1 MTASEVFEAVTG
13 SGSSDFAMLVA
24 ILNRRGAWCLI
35 GGLAVNC
42 YVEPVYTLDADI
54 VVAAS
59 ELSAIKGDLIHAGFS
74 VEEFPH
80 SLNATMPKSDLRI
93 QFTLDSRYQGFVKNT
108 KIQEVLDQQVP
119 VASLENIV
127 TGKIWAWSDER
138 RRLSKCKKD
147 ELYTPEDFTD
157 EHRMIAET
165 TRQFIDNEVIPHI
178 DELEKHDWKLA
189 RELVRKAAD
198 LGLIGANIPE
208 EYGGLGLDQ
217 TSGALVGEN
226 IGRCASFAT
235 TLGAESGIGLLPIIY
250 FGTEAAKE
258 KYLPRIAS
266 GELITAYAL
275 TEAGSGSD
283 AMAAKATARL
293 SDDGT
298 HYVLNGEK
306 MFITNGGFADIFI
319 VFAKVDGDK
328 FSAFIVERQEGL
340 SPGAEEHK
348 MGIKGSSTTPLV
360 LADAKAPLENLLG
373 EIGKGH
379 KIAFNTLNIG
389 RFKLGA
395 MCIGGMKL
403 MLHES
408 IRYANERQ
416 QFGKS
421 ISSFGAIKSKLGEMA
436 IRTWVGEAMIY
447 RTLGMIETAIGDTT
461 DPDAKRRAI
470 EEYSAECSIIKV
482 ALSEYCD
489 YLADEM
495 VQIFG
500 GYGYSADYPAE
511 RAYRDSRINRI
522 FEGTNEINRML
533 IPGRLMKSALSGRL
547 ALLPAAQALMDEIL
561 TPQMAGFDYDEG
573 LLAAEEK
580 LAKNA
585 KKVGLMT
592 LGTAA
597 QKYMMKLGDQQEI
610 LIGIADVIMD
620 AYAMESAIL
629 RARKLAASAGEEAA
643 ARYVDMTR
651 VFCNDAVE
659 RIEAR
664 AKNTL
669 AGMTD
674 GDELRTL
681 LAALRRFTKLTPVN
695 TIAARQRIADVMIVA
710 NKYVY

>member
-1 MTASEVFEAVTG
+1 MSAVVEQKQVVQGGAFMIEDRTTAEVF
-13 SGSSDFAMLVA
+13 
-24 ILNRRGAWCLI
+24 
-35 GGLAVNC
+35 
-42 YVEPVYTLDADI
+42 
-54 VVAAS
+54 
-59 ELSAIKGDLIHAGFS
+59 
-74 VEEFPH
+74 
-80 SLNATMPKSDLRI
+80 
-93 QFTLDSRYQGFVKNT
+93 
-108 KIQEVLDQQVP
+108 
-119 VASLENIV
+119 
-127 TGKIWAWSDER
+127 
-138 RRLSKCKKD
+138 
-147 ELYTPEDFTD
+147 TPEDFTE
-157 EHRMIAET
+157 EHLMIAET
-165 TRQFIDNEVIPHI
+165 TRQFIDNEVIPRI

-189 RELVRKAAD
+189 RELVKKAAD

-208 EYGGLGLDQ
+208 AYGGLGLDQ

-250 FGTEAAKE
+250 FGTDAAKQ
-258 KYLPRIAS
+258 KYLPKIAS

-293 SDDGT
+293 SADGT

-328 FSAFIVERQEGL
+328 FSAFIVEKQDGL

-360 LADAKAPLENLLG
+360 LADAKAPVENLLG

-447 RTLGMIETAIGDTT
+447 RTLGMIEDAIGD
-461 DPDAKRRAI
+461 DPNDLEAKMRAI

-533 IPGRLMKSALSGRL
+533 IPGRLMKSALSGKL

-561 TPQMAGFDYDEG
+561 TPQMAGFDDDEG
-573 LLAAEEK
+573 LLAAEQK

-597 QKYMMKLGDQQEI
+597 QKYMMKLGDQQEL
-610 LIGIADVIMD
+610 LIGIADIIMD

-629 RARKLAASAGEEAA
+629 RAQKLAASQGEAA
-643 ARYVDMTR
+643 AERYVDMTR
-651 VFCNDAVE
+651 VFCNDAVS

-664 AKNTL
+664 AKSTL
-669 AGMTD
+669 AGMAE

-695 TIAARQRIADVMIVA
+695 TIVARQRIADAMIEA
-710 NKYVY
+710 NRYVY

>member
-1 MTASEVFEAVTG
+1 MSAVVEQKRIVQG
-13 SGSSDFAMLVA
+13 
-24 ILNRRGAWCLI
+24 GAFLI
-35 GGLAVNC
+35 
-42 YVEPVYTLDADI
+42 EDRTT
-54 VVAAS
+54 
-59 ELSAIKGDLIHAGFS
+59 
-74 VEEFPH
+74 EETF
-80 SLNATMPKSDLRI
+80 
-93 QFTLDSRYQGFVKNT
+93 
-108 KIQEVLDQQVP
+108 
-119 VASLENIV
+119 
-127 TGKIWAWSDER
+127 
-138 RRLSKCKKD
+138 
-147 ELYTPEDFTD
+147 TPEDFTE

-165 TRQFIDNEVIPHI
+165 TRQFIDNEVLPHI
-178 DELEKHDWKLA
+178 DELEQHDWKLA
-189 RELVRKAAD
+189 RELVKKAAD

-250 FGTEAAKE
+250 FGTEAAKQ
-258 KYLPRIAS
+258 KYLPKIAS

-293 SDDGT
+293 SADGT
-298 HYVLNGEK
+298 HYILNGEK

-340 SPGAEEHK
+340 TAGAEEHK

-360 LADAKAPLENLLG
+360 LADAKTPVENLLG

-436 IRTWVGEAMIY
+436 IRTWVGEAMIW
-447 RTLGMIETAIGDTT
+447 RTLGMIEDAIGDTT
-461 DPDAKRRAI
+461 DPDAKMRAI

-482 ALSEYCD
+482 ALSESCD

-495 VQIFG
+495 VQIYG

-533 IPGRLMKSALSGRL
+533 VPGRLMKSALTGKL

-561 TPQMAGFDYDEG
+561 TPQMAGFDDDEG
-573 LLAAEEK
+573 LLAAEQK

-597 QKYMMKLGDQQEI
+597 QKFMMTLGDQQEI
-610 LIGIADVIMD
+610 LIGIADIIMD

-629 RARKLAASAGEEAA
+629 RAQKLAGSQGEAAA

-659 RIEAR
+659 RIDAR

-669 AGMTD
+669 AGMAE

-695 TIAARQRIADVMIVA
+695 TIAARQRIADVMIEA

>member
-1 MTASEVFEAVTG
+1 M
-13 SGSSDFAMLVA
+13 
-24 ILNRRGAWCLI
+24 
-35 GGLAVNC
+35 
-42 YVEPVYTLDADI
+42 
-54 VVAAS
+54 VAAV
-59 ELSAIKGDLIHAGFS
+59 EQKKVVQGGAFLIEQS
-74 VEEFPH
+74 TPEEIF
-80 SLNATMPKSDLRI
+80 
-93 QFTLDSRYQGFVKNT
+93 
-108 KIQEVLDQQVP
+108 
-119 VASLENIV
+119 
-127 TGKIWAWSDER
+127 
-138 RRLSKCKKD
+138 
-147 ELYTPEDFTD
+147 TPEDFTE

-165 TRQFIDNEVIPHI
+165 TRQFIDNEVVPRI

-189 RELVRKAAD
+189 RELVKKAAD

-226 IGRCASFAT
+226 IGRSASFAT

-250 FGTEAAKE
+250 FGTDAAKQ
-258 KYLPRIAS
+258 KYLPKIAT

-283 AMAAKATARL
+283 AMAAKATAKL
-293 SDDGT
+293 SADGT
-298 HYVLNGEK
+298 HYILNGEK

-328 FSAFIVERQEGL
+328 FSAFIVEKQDGVT
-340 SPGAEEHK
+340 PGAEEHK

-360 LADAKAPLENLLG
+360 LTDAKAPVENLLG

-379 KIAFNTLNIG
+379 KIAFNILNIG

-403 MLHES
+403 MVHEA
-408 IRYANERQ
+408 IKYANERE
-416 QFGKS
+416 QFEKP
-421 ISSFGAIKSKLGEMA
+421 ISSFGAIKAKLAEMA
-436 IRTWVGEAMIY
+436 IRTWVGEAMTY
-447 RTLGMIETAIGDTT
+447 RTLGMIETAISDTS
-461 DPDAKRRAI
+461 DPDAKLKAI

-489 YLADEM
+489 FVADEM
-495 VQIFG
+495 VQIYG
-500 GYGYSADYPAE
+500 GYVYSAHYPAE

-533 IPGRLMKSALSGRL
+533 VPGRLMKSALSGKL

-561 TPQMAGFDYDEG
+561 TPQMAGFDDDEQV
-573 LLAAEEK
+573 LAAEQK
-580 LAKNA
+580 LAANA
-585 KKVGLMT
+585 KKVALMT

-597 QKYMMKLGDQQEI
+597 QKYMMKLGDQQEV
-610 LIGIADVIMD
+610 LMGIADIIID
-620 AYAMESAIL
+620 TYAMECAIL
-629 RARKLAASAGEEAA
+629 RTQKLIGSQGEDAA
-643 ARYVDMTR
+643 ARYIDMTR

-659 RIEAR
+659 RVEAR

-669 AGMTD
+669 AAMSE

-681 LAALRRFTKLTPVN
+681 LAALRRFTKLTPMN
-695 TIAARQRIADVMIVA
+695 TVVARQRIADVMIGA
-710 NKYVY
+710 NKYAY

>member
-1 MTASEVFEAVTG
+1 MSAVVEQKQIVKG
-13 SGSSDFAMLVA
+13 
-24 ILNRRGAWCLI
+24 GAFLI
-35 GGLAVNC
+35 
-42 YVEPVYTLDADI
+42 
-54 VVAAS
+54 
-59 ELSAIKGDLIHAGFS
+59 
-74 VEEFPH
+74 EERTTEEIF
-80 SLNATMPKSDLRI
+80 
-93 QFTLDSRYQGFVKNT
+93 
-108 KIQEVLDQQVP
+108 
-119 VASLENIV
+119 
-127 TGKIWAWSDER
+127 
-138 RRLSKCKKD
+138 
-147 ELYTPEDFTD
+147 TPEDFTE
-157 EHRMIAET
+157 EHRMIADT
-165 TRQFIDNEVIPHI
+165 TRQFIDNEVMPRI
-178 DELEKHDWKLA
+178 DELEKHDWALA
-189 RELVRKAAD
+189 RELVRRAAD
-198 LGLIGANIPE
+198 LGLISVNIPE

-250 FGTEAAKE
+250 FGTEAAKQ
-258 KYLPRIAS
+258 KYLPKIAS

-293 SDDGT
+293 SDDGS
-298 HYVLNGEK
+298 HYILNGEK

-328 FSAFIVERQEGL
+328 FSAFIVEKQEGVT
-340 SPGAEEHK
+340 PGAEEHK

-360 LADAKAPLENLLG
+360 LTDAKAPVENLLA
-373 EIGKGH
+373 EVGKGH

-403 MLHES
+403 MIHES
-408 IRYANERQ
+408 VRYANERQ

-421 ISSFGAIKSKLGEMA
+421 ISSFGAIKSKIAEMA
-436 IRTWVGEAMIY
+436 IRIWVGESMIY
-447 RTLGMIETAIGDTT
+447 RTLGMIEAAIT
-461 DPDAKRRAI
+461 DPNDPNAKLKAI

-489 YLADEM
+489 FVADEM
-495 VQIFG
+495 VQIYG
-500 GYGYSADYPAE
+500 GYGYSAHYPAE

-533 IPGRLMKSALSGRL
+533 IPGRLMKAALSGNL

-561 TPQMAGFDYDEG
+561 TPQMASFDDDEG
-573 LLAAEEK
+573 VLATEQK
-580 LAKNA
+580 LAQNA
-585 KKVGLMT
+585 KKVALMT

-610 LIGIADVIMD
+610 LLGIADIIMD

-629 RARKLAASAGEEAA
+629 RTQKLAASEGEAAA

-669 AGMTD
+669 AGMSE

-681 LAALRRFTKLTPVN
+681 LAALRRFTKLTPMN
-695 TIAARQRIADVMIVA
+695 TIVARQRVADVLIEA
-710 NKYVY
+710 NKWAY

>member
-1 MTASEVFEAVTG
+1 MSAVVEQKQVVQG
-13 SGSSDFAMLVA
+13 
-24 ILNRRGAWCLI
+24 GAFMI
-35 GGLAVNC
+35 
-42 YVEPVYTLDADI
+42 EDRT
-54 VVAAS
+54 
-59 ELSAIKGDLIHAGFS
+59 
-74 VEEFPH
+74 
-80 SLNATMPKSDLRI
+80 T
-93 QFTLDSRYQGFVKNT
+93 
-108 KIQEVLDQQVP
+108 QE
-119 VASLENIV
+119 IF
-127 TGKIWAWSDER
+127 
-138 RRLSKCKKD
+138 
-147 ELYTPEDFTD
+147 TPEDFTE

-165 TRQFIDNEVIPHI
+165 TRQFIDNEVVPHI
-178 DELEKHDWKLA
+178 DELEQHDWKLA
-189 RELVRKAAD
+189 RELVKKAAD

-208 EYGGLGLDQ
+208 EFGGLGLDQ

-250 FGTEAAKE
+250 FGTEAAKL
-258 KYLPRIAS
+258 KYLPKIAS

-293 SDDGT
+293 SEDGT
-298 HYVLNGEK
+298 HYLLNGEK

-360 LADAKAPLENLLG
+360 LADAKAPVENLLG

-447 RTLGMIETAIGDTT
+447 RTLGMIEDAIGDTT
-461 DPDAKRRAI
+461 DPDAKLRAI

-533 IPGRLMKSALSGRL
+533 IPGRLMKSALSGKL

-561 TPQMAGFDYDEG
+561 TPQLAGFDDDDG
-573 LLAAEEK
+573 VLAAETK

-597 QKYMMKLGDQQEI
+597 QKYMMTLGDQQEI
-610 LIGIADVIMD
+610 LIGIADIIMD

-629 RARKLAASAGEEAA
+629 RTQKLAASQGEEAA

-669 AGMTD
+669 AGMAE

-695 TIAARQRIADVMIVA
+695 TIVARQRIADVMIAA

>member
-1 MTASEVFEAVTG
+1 MSAVIEQKQVVNGGSFLIEDRTTGEVF
-13 SGSSDFAMLVA
+13 
-24 ILNRRGAWCLI
+24 
-35 GGLAVNC
+35 
-42 YVEPVYTLDADI
+42 
-54 VVAAS
+54 
-59 ELSAIKGDLIHAGFS
+59 
-74 VEEFPH
+74 
-80 SLNATMPKSDLRI
+80 
-93 QFTLDSRYQGFVKNT
+93 
-108 KIQEVLDQQVP
+108 
-119 VASLENIV
+119 
-127 TGKIWAWSDER
+127 
-138 RRLSKCKKD
+138 
-147 ELYTPEDFTD
+147 TPEDFTE

-178 DELEKHDWKLA
+178 DELEHHDWKLA
-189 RELVRKAAD
+189 RELVGKAAD
-198 LGLIGANIPE
+198 LGLISANIPE

-250 FGTEAAKE
+250 FGTEAAKQ
-258 KYLPRIAS
+258 KYLPKIAT

-298 HYVLNGEK
+298 HYLLNGEK

-328 FSAFIVERQEGL
+328 FTAFIVEKQDGVQ
-340 SPGAEEHK
+340 PGAEEHK

-360 LADAKAPLENLLG
+360 LTDAIAPVENMLA
-373 EIGKGH
+373 EVGKGA

-403 MLHES
+403 MIHES
-408 IRYANERQ
+408 VRYANERQ

-421 ISSFGAIKSKLGEMA
+421 ISSFGAIKSKIAEMA
-436 IRTWVGEAMIY
+436 IRTWVGEAMTY
-447 RTLGMIETAIGDTT
+447 RTLGMIEDAIT
-461 DPDAKRRAI
+461 DPNDPNAKMKAI

-489 YLADEM
+489 FVADEM
-495 VQIFG
+495 VQIYG
-500 GYGYSADYPAE
+500 GYGYSAHYPAE

-533 IPGRLMKSALSGRL
+533 IPGRLMKSAMSGKL
-547 ALLPAAQALMDEIL
+547 ALLPAAQGLMDEIL
-561 TPQMAGFDYDEG
+561 SPQLASFDDDESV
-573 LLAAEEK
+573 LAAEQK
-580 LAKNA
+580 LARNA
-585 KKVGLMT
+585 KKVALMT

-597 QKYMMKLGDQQEI
+597 QKYMTKLGEQQEI
-610 LIGIADVIMD
+610 LLGIADVIMD
-620 AYAMESAIL
+620 TYAMESAIL
-629 RARKLAASAGEEAA
+629 RAQKLAASQGEEAA
-643 ARYVDMTR
+643 ARFIDMTR

-669 AGMTD
+669 AGMAE

-681 LAALRRFTKLTPVN
+681 LAALRRFTKLTPMN
-695 TIAARQRIADVMIVA
+695 TITARQRIADVLIGA
-710 NKYVY
+710 NKWAY